1 VGAVPMTMW
10 GHGRWRQRVALL
22 AYGAL
27 AGAERTAA
35 EAHVQACARCGRELE
50 ELTRVRAVIDAEVMP
65 EMPLPMGA
73 LEARVRARLAEAE
86 AAPAP
91 AGALRPSTWRLAAPL
106 AAAAVVA
113 VGAWAVLRTPAGP
126 TASPSLAPE
135 TVAEAETA
143 AGSAQDEMLRR
154 MERVLAR
161 EQAARYLNEAQDVL
175 VTVTA
180 GPSPC
185 PKGMARV
192 EVEDDARERSRALLA
207 RRASLAGPADVA
219 SAEPVLAEVEQ
230 MLREVADL
238 PSCVRKGRLQ
248 ALQREVG
255 RRRLLM
261 KIDLMTRELQG

>member
-1 VGAVPMTMW
+1 MMW
-10 GHGRWRQRVALL
+10 GHGRWRRRVALL

-27 AGAERTAA
+27 DEGERAA
-35 EAHVQACARCGRELE
+35 TEVHLRACAPCARERDELARLRVLIDGAALPAPPVALE
-50 ELTRVRAVIDAEVMP
+50 T
-65 EMPLPMGA
+65 
-73 LEARVRARLAEAE
+73 LEARVWARL

-91 AGALRPSTWRLAAPL
+91 APPRPWASRPWVRVGAPL
-106 AAAAVVA
+106 AAAAAVAVASWAVLGGRAGTPTAPASPEVVA
-113 VGAWAVLRTPAGP
+113 VAETDAGP
-126 TASPSLAPE
+126 
-135 TVAEAETA
+135 
-143 AGSAQDEMLRR
+143 GGDEVLRR
-154 MERVLAR
+154 MERLLAR

-185 PKGMARV
+185 PKGLARV
-192 EVEDDARERSRALLA
+192 EVEDEARRRSRALLA

-238 PSCVRKGRLQ
+238 PSCVRPGRLQ

>member
-1 VGAVPMTMW
+1 MTMW

-27 AGAERTAA
+27 TGDERPAT
-35 EAHVQACARCGRELE
+35 EAHVQACARCARELE
-50 ELTRVRAVIDAEVMP
+50 ELTRVRAVIDAEVLP
-65 EMPLPMGA
+65 EMPIPMGA
-73 LEARVRARLAEAE
+73 LEARVRARLLETE
-86 AAPAP
+86 AAPARAAAP
-91 AGALRPSTWRLAAPL
+91 RPWTLRVAAPL
-106 AAAAVVA
+106 GAAALVVVA
-113 VGAWAVLRTPAGP
+113 FGAWVVLRTPPGP

-135 TVAEAETA
+135 AVAVAETA
-143 AGSAQDEMLRR
+143 AGPAQDEVLRR
-154 MERVLAR
+154 MERLLAR

-185 PKGMARV
+185 PKGMQRV

-207 RRASLAGPADVA
+207 RRASLAGPAEVA

>member
-1 VGAVPMTMW
+1 MMW
-10 GHGRWRQRVALL
+10 GHERWRRRVALL

-27 AGAERTAA
+27 DEVERAA
-35 EAHVQACARCGRELE
+35 TEVHLRSCAACARERDELAR
-50 ELTRVRAVIDAEVMP
+50 LRALIDGPA
-65 EMPLPMGA
+65 LPA
-73 LEARVRARLAEAE
+73 PPVALETLEARVLARLA
-86 AAPAP
+86 APDPVPPRAW
-91 AGALRPSTWRLAAPL
+91 ASRPWVRLGAPL
-106 AAAAVVA
+106 AAAAAVA
-113 VGAWAVLRTPAGP
+113 VATFLMLGGRPGAPTAPASPEAAALAAAETDAGP
-126 TASPSLAPE
+126 GGE
-135 TVAEAETA
+135 EV
-143 AGSAQDEMLRR
+143 LRR
-154 MERVLAR
+154 MERLLAR

-185 PKGMARV
+185 PKGLARV
-192 EVEDDARERSRALLA
+192 EVEDEARRRSRALLA
-207 RRASLAGPADVA
+207 RRASLGGPADVA

-238 PSCVRKGRLQ
+238 PSCVRPGRLQ

>member
-1 VGAVPMTMW
+1 MTLIF
-10 GHGRWRQRVALL
+10 GHERWRQRMALL

-27 AGAERTAA
+27 TEAERAA
-35 EAHVQACARCGRELE
+35 TEAHVQSCPPCARELS
-50 ELTRVRAVIDAEVMP
+50 ELSQVRALIDGQ
-65 EMPLPMGA
+65 PLPPLPVSVET
-73 LEARVRARLAEAE
+73 LEARVLARLAERPAPVA
-86 AAPAP
+86 AAPAARP
-91 AGALRPSTWRLAAPL
+91 WVLRFGAPL
-106 AAAAVVA
+106 AAAAALAVASWVV
-113 VGAWAVLRTPAGP
+113 VGRRAPIPAS
-126 TASPSLAPE
+126 SPSAAPE
-135 TVAEAETA
+135 VAEAGPGP
-143 AGSAQDEMLRR
+143 AGEEVLRR
-154 MERVLAR
+154 MERLLAR

-185 PKGMARV
+185 PKGLARV
-192 EVEDDARERSRALLA
+192 EVEDEARQRSRALLA
-207 RRASLAGPADVA
+207 RRASLGGPADVA

-238 PSCVRKGRLQ
+238 PSCVRPGRLQ

>member
-1 VGAVPMTMW
+1 MTIW
-10 GHGRWRQRVALL
+10 GHGRWRERTALL

-27 AGAERTAA
+27 TESERAAA
-35 EAHVQACARCGRELE
+35 EAHVQACPRCARELE
-50 ELTRVRAVIDAEVMP
+50 ELTRVRALIDAERMP
-65 EMPLPMGA
+65 EMPLPVGA
-73 LEARVRARLAEAE
+73 LEARVLARLRETD
-86 AAPAP
+86 AAPARVP
-91 AGALRPSTWRLAAPL
+91 APRPWTVRVAAPL
-106 AAAAVVA
+106 AAAALAAVA
-113 VGAWAVLRTPAGP
+113 LGAWAVLRTPAGP
-126 TASPSLAPE
+126 TAPPSLAPE

-143 AGSAQDEMLRR
+143 VGPAQEEVLRR
-154 MERVLAR
+154 MERLLAR

-185 PKGMARV
+185 PKGMERV
-192 EVEDDARERSRALLA
+192 EVEDEARERSRALLA
-207 RRASLAGPADVA
+207 RRASLAGPAEVA